1 MQILQLDFFFTFLS
15 QFVFCTLNNN
25 SDIMDRLKL
34 TAYSKTGISLP
45 VFLHL
50 YGYFQGYFKAVKS
63 IFIFNRRIV
72 GAATYLTWE

>member
-1 MQILQLDFFFTFLS
+1 
-15 QFVFCTLNNN
+15 
-25 SDIMDRLKL
+25 MDRLKL
-34 TAYSKTGISLP
+34 TEYSKTGISLP